1 MNDLF
6 QSLDNQEIF
15 ALAFFCACWIG
26 YGIYA
31 KQDIRKDKSLLAVTN
46 RYRYQ
51 WMCEMITRE
60 NRSVDAIMIGNLM
73 RSITFTANT
82 TIFIIAGLL
91 GMLSYHSEIGHII
104 SAVPYAKP
112 LTPALWEIKILV
124 LLLIFIYAYFKYTWS
139 LRQHNYSSIFV
150 AAAPEYTRTDFD
162 REALA
167 RKGAFLASNA
177 AEHFNHGQR
186 AYYFG
191 MAVLAWFVHPYLF
204 ILATAFIVFVLHRR
218 EFRSATLKNLDK

>member
-1 MNDLF
+1 MNAFF
-6 QSLDNQEIF
+6 QSLDIQEFI
-15 ALAFFCACWIG
+15 ALSFFLACWVG

-31 KQDIRKDKSLLAVTN
+31 KQDVRKDKSLLAMTN
-46 RYRYQ
+46 CYRYQ
-51 WMCEMITRE
+51 WMQEMLKRD

-91 GMLSYHSEIGHII
+91 GVLSYHAEIGHVI
-104 SAVPYAKP
+104 SAIPYAKP
-112 LTPALWEIKILV
+112 MTPTLWEIKVLV

-150 AAAPEYTRTDFD
+150 AAAPDYSRSDVD

-167 RKGAFLASNA
+167 RKGTFLASNA
-177 AEHFNHGQR
+177 AEHFNNGQR

-191 MAVLAWFVHPYLF
+191 IATLSWFVHPYLF
-204 ILATAFIVFVLHRR
+204 IAATAFVVFVLHRR
-218 EFRSATLKNLDK
+218 EFRSATLRNLKQ